1 MSTDS
6 RIGSL
11 SSILSSGPRRRSP
24 VTALKQVEVGS
35 DEIAEPGEGRSEVAK
50 ELNTAGPA
58 VVTPRP
64 SRKAQPARP
73 AATKDV
79 HRRVVCRVQQEFHDQ
94 LTAYARS
101 HNISHGAVVLRAVEK
116 AHTDRAIVAQRARSA
131 TGSSLFVGT
140 GAAQIRPATARVILD
155 VRLHSQD
162 VDVLDRLVTEH
173 GVKDRT
179 DLIKQALTYFLTE
192 SEES

>member
-11 SSILSSGPRRRSP
+11 SSILSSSPSRRAT
-24 VTALKQVEVGS
+24 VTSLKQADTGLSETSEIGENSSKPAEEPSTARLAEV
-35 DEIAEPGEGRSEVAK
+35 PTKPVPYAK
-50 ELNTAGPA
+50 
-58 VVTPRP
+58 
-64 SRKAQPARP
+64 PARP
-73 AATKDV
+73 AATKEV
-79 HRRVVCRVQQEFHDQ
+79 HRRVVCRVLQESHDQ
-94 LTAYARS
+94 LAAYARS
-101 HNISHGAVVLRAVEK
+101 HNISHGAVVLQAVEK
-116 AHTDRAIVAQRARSA
+116 AHTDGAFAADRAYPA

-140 GAAQIRPATARVILD
+140 SAARIRPAAARVILD

-179 DLIKQALTYFLTE
+179 DLITQALTYFLADGDET
-192 SEES
+192 